1 MKSALERVVKCVCFA
16 MAGVSSKRLLIRDG
30 KRSKKAVK
38 QTMHQQQAASKSPV
52 VKRTGKS
59 RTNPHVQM
67 RVVEKYV
74 AGKTI
79 QSIADEEHIARDTV
93 KRIVRRP
100 DVDSYLEEKLEAWR
114 GLCDESIEAVR
125 RLIKKDDKQ
134 TVFRVLESN
143 GVVAPAA
150 MTINQNIVKET
161 KSTEDDRVQNLR
173 AKFADVM
180 MERARV
186 FKTPFP
192 ELAEIAKESDIKLDF
207 DLNPPQNEI
216 EDDEENEE

>member
-1 MKSALERVVKCVCFA
+1 
-16 MAGVSSKRLLIRDG
+16 
-30 KRSKKAVK
+30 
-38 QTMHQQQAASKSPV
+38 MHQQQAASKSPV

-192 ELAEIAKESDIKLDF
+192 ELAEIAEKSNIKLDF
-207 DLNPPQNEI
+207 DLNPPQDET
-216 EDDEENEE
+216 EDDEEHDE